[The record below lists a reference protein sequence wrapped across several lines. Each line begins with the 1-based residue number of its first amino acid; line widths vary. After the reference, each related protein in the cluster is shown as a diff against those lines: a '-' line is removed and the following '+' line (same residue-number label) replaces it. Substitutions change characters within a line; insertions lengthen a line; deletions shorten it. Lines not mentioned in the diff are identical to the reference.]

1 MRALIILA
9 MLVVST
15 GAWGEFFCGGL
26 PPCPL
31 GDPAPIPEPGTLTL
45 IAAGALAAFKLRRK
59 K

>member
-9 MLVVST
+9 LLLASAGAPGPVLGVTFGPT
-15 GAWGEFFCGGL
+15 G
-26 PPCPL
+26 
-31 GDPAPIPEPGTLTL
+31 PAPLPEPGTLTL

>member
-9 MLVVST
+9 LLVASA
-15 GAWGEFFCGGL
+15 GAVAFVIQQ
-26 PPCPL
+26 
-31 GDPAPIPEPGTLTL
+31 PAPLPEPGTLTL